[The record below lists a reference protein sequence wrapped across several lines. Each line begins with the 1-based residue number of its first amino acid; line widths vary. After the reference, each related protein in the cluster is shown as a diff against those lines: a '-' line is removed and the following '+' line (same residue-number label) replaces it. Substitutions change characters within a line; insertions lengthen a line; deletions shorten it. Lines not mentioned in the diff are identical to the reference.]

1 MPGPPARCGPGA
13 SLEWGHRRVG
23 STIPGTGGRTGAVS
37 LRMSQLIL
45 LMDISTI
52 VFAFAFAFAFAM
64 GLRLGWPL
72 LLLAVVSGSTKLII
86 LWLFRWERRSA
97 AAK

>member
-1 MPGPPARCGPGA
+1 
-13 SLEWGHRRVG
+13 
-23 STIPGTGGRTGAVS
+23 
-37 LRMSQLIL
+37 MSQLIL

-52 VFAFAFAFAFAM
+52 VFAFAFAM
-64 GLRLGWPL
+64 RLRLGWPL